1 MARTRDIAPYPSPS
15 PKLYDEEVP
24 KLADQDLR
32 DGYDKQFRINQRL
45 KRWGITIADIINAL
59 DIGGWDPSTKVVWV
73 GDGEDADYGTITEA
87 LLSISPSSFDPRLLV
102 VFPGA
107 YFDRLYIPN
116 HTSIYGLGQREMIKV
131 WVDGNNNETM
141 IEGGNQNI
149 HLANLD
155 IQQRKASATGTKVIE
170 LSATDVSFDNVY
182 VENKATDADS
192 EVVIVNNSSLTTGK
206 SILLNNVHI
215 KGNNASVDTAERG
228 TYVAAMLDLWAA
240 NNAVITGSANAW
252 KFRTVGAVTP
262 IESTEAW
269 NETDWQTVD
278 AASPFGDDAILWNG
292 AQAPGTNLAQYF
304 HCTANLLTGAQADA
318 ADAVTLSFYIKYM
331 APSAYAYS
339 HLLNIGAIGIFAYV
353 YENHLHV
360 IKGALSGGPGA
371 LTPTNVQVDID
382 CGIFLKGVWHRITIA
397 YDKNSGDFIV
407 YDDEELI
414 GYANSPA
421 AYIYGGGTAAVRI
434 QLGAA
439 LGTNPPKAYWSE
451 IIAWNSFHYPW
462 EIEKK
467 TGISTLRLSSDI
479 GVGTA
484 QGNVRLN
491 NVLVENDTPNRNIII
506 GDVPFE
512 LHGVVSKLAQGNNES
527 KNITV
532 RNDIDN
538 HTVHIFGGVT
548 SLYGE
553 HSLVFDTPRSRV
565 TANRGGFSGNRPIY
579 IPPAIKRAFLDE
591 DWTQRPS
598 EGQLSAHDFF
608 EGNYLGD
615 KNILYHGELDAGRLM
630 PEPTT
635 KHFNDV
641 QLRELEAERLIANE
655 IFGFDQTHDYDTEG
669 FRYPYTRKEDEG
681 GGFIGDLVTK
691 TGNYTVTATNHT
703 IICNAT
709 GGSFTIT
716 LPAVASHEG
725 RIYCIKKIDSS
736 ANTVTVD
743 GNGSETIDDATTAV
757 LTTQYESITIQSDG
771 SEWWII

>member
-1 MARTRDIAPYPSPS
+1 MARTRDVAPYPSPS

-87 LLSISPSSFDPRLLV
+87 LLSISPSSFDPRILM

-107 YFDRLYIPN
+107 YFGRLYIPN
-116 HTSIYGLGQREMIKV
+116 HTAIYGLGQRGMIKI
-131 WVDGNNNETM
+131 WIDGNDNETM
-141 IEGGNQNI
+141 IKGGNQNI

-155 IQQRKASATGTKVIE
+155 IQQRIASATGTKVIE

-192 EVVIVNNSSLTTGK
+192 EVVIINNSSLTTGK
-206 SILLNNVHI
+206 SVLLNNVHI
-215 KGNNASVDTAERG
+215 KGNNASVDTAARG
-228 TYVAAMLDLWAA
+228 IYVATMLDLWAA
-240 NNAVITGSANAW
+240 NDGVISGAGNAW
-252 KFRTVGAVTP
+252 KFTIYGNASD
-262 IESTEAW
+262 IESTNAW

-292 AQAPGTNLAQYF
+292 AQAPGINLLQYF
-304 HCTANLLTGAQADA
+304 HATNNLLSGAQADA
-318 ADAVTLSFYIKYM
+318 ADAVTLSFYIKYL
-331 APSAYAYS
+331 AESKYAYN

-353 YENHLHV
+353 YEHRLHV
-360 IKGALSGGPGA
+360 MKGTVSGTVGLV

-382 CGIFLKGVWHRITIA
+382 CGPFVKDIWHRITIA
-397 YDKNSGDFIV
+397 YDKNSGDFVV
-407 YDDEELI
+407 YDGEELI
-414 GYANSPA
+414 GYANYPA
-421 AYIYGGGTAAVRI
+421 AYVYGGDTQPVRVQLHAA
-434 QLGAA
+434 QF
-439 LGTNPPKAYWSE
+439 TNPVKAYWSE
-451 IIAWNSFHYPW
+451 MIAWNSFHYPW

-467 TGISTLRLSSDI
+467 SGISTLRLSSDI

-527 KNITV
+527 KNITI
-532 RNDIDN
+532 RNDVNN
-538 HTVHIFGGVT
+538 HHVHIFGDVT

-565 TANRGGFSGNRPIY
+565 TANRGGFSGNVPIY
-579 IPPAIKRAFLDE
+579 IPPAIKRAFLAE

-608 EGNYLGD
+608 EGNYLSD
-615 KNILYHGELDAGRLM
+615 KNILYHGELDAGYLM
-630 PEPTT
+630 PGPTI
-635 KHFNDV
+635 KHFIDV
-641 QLRELEAERLIANE
+641 QLRKLGVERWLEVEEEMFLRGWAADAEYDIQGFAYPSSGSTHAVVEPQWFKLENHSHDRVTEFINGHMFYCTDDNRFEGVAGGRLIY
-655 IFGFDQTHDYDTEG
+655 FT
-669 FRYPYTRKEDEG
+669 
-681 GGFIGDLVTK
+681 TK
-691 TGNYTVTATNHT
+691 NH
-703 IICNAT
+703 
-709 GGSFTIT
+709 
-716 LPAVASHEG
+716 P
-725 RIYCIKKIDSS
+725 
-736 ANTVTVD
+736 
-743 GNGSETIDDATTAV
+743 
-757 LTTQYESITIQSDG
+757 
-771 SEWWII
+771 